1 MDSFGTLRTVWRD
14 TRYTFRTMRA
24 NPAFAAI
31 VILMVALAIG
41 GNTAMFTVI
50 RAVLLKPLDYPDPDQ
65 LVRISGGATPTRFA
79 EMQAGGHSF
88 TALAAFTGI
97 SDVTLST
104 ATEPEVL
111 TGIRATAGFMAL
123 PEAEPLLGRS
133 FLPQEDATGG
143 APVAMISYELW
154 QRRFGGDPQIVG
166 KPVTLDATPC
176 TIIGVLPPHFHF
188 YYLGVDV
195 YMTAPSEWP
204 AVPPQSR
211 KLSPYLTVFGRL
223 KPGVSLQQANAEL
236 AVIHHQYA
244 MAHPTM
250 LDAKSRT
257 PEEVTALKDDLV
269 ANVRGMLWLLFG
281 AVGFVLL
288 IACGNVASL
297 LLARATFRS
306 REFAVRAAL
315 GAARG
320 RLIGQLL
327 VESVL
332 LSSAGG
338 ALGVL
343 LAAWILRVITRV
355 TSFHLPRTPEIQIDW
370 AVLGF
375 AAALSIATG
384 IIFGLAPSLGA
395 SRVDLMDTLRA
406 SGEAAGKA
414 VHTRLLGGL
423 NVRGLLV
430 VGQIALSV
438 VLLIGSALLVE
449 SIARMR
455 EVEFGFNPANLLT
468 LNVSLPPQRYDTDQ
482 KRISFFRDLLERVK
496 PLPGVRSV
504 AAAQFL
510 PMMNF
515 VGTPVQD
522 AGLPPRK
529 LNERPIATKLTVMP
543 DYFRNLQ
550 ITMRRGREFGEHD
563 AADAPRVAIIDEK
576 LARRL
581 WPAYPQGIDPI
592 GQRLLIGIN
601 PNPAEIVGVAADVHQ
616 TIEDRAWPESV
627 YVPYAQNA
635 VSSQALGI
643 RTTGD
648 PLSFTNAVRQQ
659 VLALDRN
666 QPVSDIQ
673 TMDDLVDQQVGQRH
687 LLVML
692 LGSYAGVAVLLAL
705 IGIYGVIAYSVAQ
718 RTQELGIRR
727 ALGAQQNDI
736 LWLVIRDGLV
746 LSLFGITCGLGGALA
761 LTRLM
766 KALLFHVNASDPA
779 TFAGIALLFL
789 LVALAA
795 SYIPASRAAKIDP
808 MAALRV

>member
-1 MDSFGTLRTVWRD
+1 MDTFGPLGTIGQD
-14 TRYTFRTMRA
+14 ARYALRTMRK
-24 NPAFAAI
+24 NSAFAAI
-31 VILMVALAIG
+31 AILMVALAIG

-50 RAVLLKPLDYPDPDQ
+50 RAVLLKPLAYPDSDQ
-65 LVRISGGATPTRFA
+65 LISVSGGATPTRFA
-79 EMQAGGHSF
+79 EMQASAHSF
-88 TALAAFTGI
+88 TALAAFTGVI
-97 SDVTLST
+97 NVTLST

-111 TGIRATAGFMAL
+111 TGVRASAGFMAL
-123 PEAEPLLGRS
+123 PGAVPWLGRS
-133 FLPQEDATGG
+133 FLPQEDAAGG

-166 KPVTLDATPC
+166 KPVTLDATPY
-176 TIIGVLPPHFHF
+176 TIIGVLPPQFHF

-211 KLSPYLTVFGRL
+211 KLSPYLSVFGRL

-236 AVIHHQYA
+236 TVIHHQYA

-250 LDAKSRT
+250 LDAKART
-257 PEEVTALKDDLV
+257 PEEATSLKDSLV
-269 ANVRGMLWLLFG
+269 ANVRSMLWLLFG

-288 IACGNVASL
+288 IACANVASL
-297 LLARATFRS
+297 LLARATFRA

-338 ALGVL
+338 ALGAL
-343 LAAWILRVITRV
+343 LAAWILRAITRM

-395 SRVDLMDTLRA
+395 SRPDLIDTLRA

-414 VHTRLLGGL
+414 VHKRLVGGL

-430 VGQIALSV
+430 VGQITLSV

-449 SIARMR
+449 SIAKMR
-455 EVEFGFNPANLLT
+455 EVDFGFNPANLLT

-482 KRISFFRDLLERVK
+482 KRISFFRELLERVK

-504 AAAQFL
+504 IAAQFL

-522 AGLPPRK
+522 AGMPPLK

-543 DYFRNLQ
+543 EYFRNLQ
-550 ITMRRGREFGEHD
+550 IAIRRGREFGEHD
-563 AADAPRVAIIDEK
+563 AAEAPRVAIIDEK

-581 WPAYPQGIDPI
+581 WPPYPKGIDPI

-635 VSSQALGI
+635 VSSQVLAL

-648 PLSFTNAVRQQ
+648 PLGFTNAVRQQ
-659 VLALDRN
+659 VLSLDRN

-727 ALGAQQNDI
+727 ALGAQQSDI

-746 LSLFGITCGLGGALA
+746 LTFFGITLGLGGALA

-766 KALLFHVNASDPA
+766 KALLFHVDATDPA
-779 TFAGIALLFL
+779 TFTGIALLFL
-789 LVALAA
+789 LVAVAA
-795 SYIPASRAAKIDP
+795 SYIPARRAAKIDP
-808 MAALRV
+808 MVALRC

>member
-1 MDSFGTLRTVWRD
+1 MDNFGTLERILQD
-14 TRYTFRTMRA
+14 TRYALRTMRK
-24 NPAFAAI
+24 NSAFAAI
-31 VILMVALAIG
+31 AILMVALAIG

-50 RAVLLKPLDYPDPDQ
+50 RAVLLKPLAYPNSDQ
-65 LVRISGGATPTRFA
+65 LISVSGGATPTRFA
-79 EMQAGGHSF
+79 EMQASAHSF
-88 TALAAFTGI
+88 TALAAFTEVI
-97 SDVTLST
+97 DVTLST

-111 TGIRATAGFMAL
+111 KGMRASAGFMAL
-123 PEAEPLLGRS
+123 PGAEPLLGRS
-133 FLPQEDATGG
+133 FLPQEDAAGG

-166 KPVTLDATPC
+166 KPVTLDATPY

-211 KLSPYLTVFGRL
+211 KLSPYLSVFGRL

-236 AVIHHQYA
+236 TVIHHQYA
-244 MAHPTM
+244 TAHPTM
-250 LDAKSRT
+250 LDAKART
-257 PEEVTALKDDLV
+257 PEEATALKDALV
-269 ANVRGMLWLLFG
+269 TNVRSMLWLLFG

-288 IACGNVASL
+288 IACANVASL

-315 GAARG
+315 GAARA

-327 VESVL
+327 VESVW

-338 ALGVL
+338 ALGALFAV
-343 LAAWILRVITRV
+343 WILRAITRM
-355 TSFHLPRTPEIQIDW
+355 TSFHLPRTPEIQMDW
-370 AVLGF
+370 TVLGF
-375 AAALSIATG
+375 AGALSIATG
-384 IIFGLAPSLGA
+384 IIFGLAPSLAA
-395 SRVDLMDTLRA
+395 SRPDLMDTLRA

-414 VHTRLLGGL
+414 VHTRIVGGL

-430 VGQIALSV
+430 VGQIGLSV

-449 SIARMR
+449 SIAKMR
-455 EVEFGFNPANLLT
+455 DVEFGFNPTDLLT

-482 KRISFFRDLLERVK
+482 KRISFFRELLERVE
-496 PLPGVRSV
+496 PLPGVRGV
-504 AAAQFL
+504 TAAQFL

-522 AGLPPRK
+522 AGMPPLK
-529 LNERPIATKLTVMP
+529 LNERLIATKLTVMP
-543 DYFRNLQ
+543 EFFHNLQ
-550 ITMRRGREFGEHD
+550 IPMRRGREFGEHD
-563 AADAPRVAIIDEK
+563 AAEAPRVAIIDER
-576 LARRL
+576 LACRL
-581 WPAYPQGIDPI
+581 WPAYPKGIDPI

-601 PNPAEIVGVAADVHQ
+601 PNPSEIVGVAADVHQ

-627 YVPYAQNA
+627 YVPYPQNP
-635 VSSQALGI
+635 VSSQVLAV

-648 PLSFTNAVRQQ
+648 PLSFTGAVRQQ
-659 VLALDRN
+659 VLSLDRN

-673 TMDDLVDQQVGQRH
+673 TMDNLVEQQIGQRH
-687 LLVML
+687 LLMAL
-692 LGSYAGVAVLLAL
+692 LASYAGVAVVLAL
-705 IGIYGVIAYSVAQ
+705 IGIYGLITYSVAQ
-718 RTQELGIRR
+718 RTRELGIRR
-727 ALGAQQNDI
+727 ALGAQQSDI
-736 LWLVIRDGLV
+736 LRLVIRDGLV
-746 LSLFGITCGLGGALA
+746 LTLCGITLGLGGALA

-779 TFAGIALLFL
+779 TFAGIAVLFL
-789 LVALAA
+789 VVALTA
-795 SYIPASRAAKIDP
+795 SYIPARRASKIDP
-808 MAALRV
+808 MAALRA